1 MARGRSGAPSCGD
14 QPKAHVHRLLG
25 GAVCSEVWRRH
36 AQVAGGKPS
45 TQPARP
51 GQLETFWATVVEG
64 DLFTSSNERKYLG
77 FQLFTILLPH
87 LRCACAG
94 CQPPSCEWRAA
105 KIHTA
110 PACCTSGSCFSKR
123 RVRVGDAQGSAAP
136 RPCGMPAQVG
146 AGASGVLSHI
156 LAVPEQ
162 PPQQRCHLAA
172 RCCQAL
178 LAAHCRCAGRSSR
191 DW

>member
-1 MARGRSGAPSCGD
+1 MLRSA
-14 QPKAHVHRLLG
+14 KAHGHRLLG

-51 GQLETFWATVVEG
+51 GQMETFWATVVEG

-87 LRCACAG
+87 LRCACAR
-94 CQPPSCEWRAA
+94 CQLPSCEWRAR
-105 KIHTA
+105 KHTA
-110 PACCTSGSCFSKR
+110 PACCTSGSCSSKR
-123 RVRVGDAQGSAAP
+123 RVCDGDAQGSKAQLHL
-136 RPCGMPAQVG
+136 GSVKMPAQVG
-146 AGASGVLSHI
+146 AGASGVLSH
-156 LAVPEQ
+156 LPAVPEQ

-172 RCCQAL
+172 RRRQAL